1 MNVTPGLRNTFT
13 IMNQINMFKLKIQTL
28 LQVQSVHV
36 HVLFYFRNYLD
47 LNLIKTKFSFSLSL
61 NYTLL
66 SNHQSVILEQTK
78 RKSISYVFIWYGP
91 IQLSK
96 AHPRKS

>member
-36 HVLFYFRNYLD
+36 HVLFYFRNYLN
-47 LNLIKTKFSFSLSL
+47 LN
-61 NYTLL
+61 
-66 SNHQSVILEQTK
+66 
-78 RKSISYVFIWYGP
+78 
-91 IQLSK
+91 
-96 AHPRKS
+96 